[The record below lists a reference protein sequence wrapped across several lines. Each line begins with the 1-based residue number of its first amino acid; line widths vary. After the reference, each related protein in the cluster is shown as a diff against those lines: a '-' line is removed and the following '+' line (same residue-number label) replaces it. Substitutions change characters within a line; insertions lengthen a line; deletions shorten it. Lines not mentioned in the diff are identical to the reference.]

1 VRKRWG
7 FSVVMQLL
15 LLPMLFLSGALFPL
29 KGLPA
34 WLAVITRVTLLA
46 YDVDPLRHLVFELQ
60 NMPAVVAE
68 RFATGTVRAHHLAS
82 AHYQQVSRCV
92 TASAGVP

>member
-1 VRKRWG
+1 MAWYVQKRWG

-15 LLPMLFLSGALFPL
+15 RLPMLFLSGALFQL

-46 YDVDPLRHLVFELQ
+46 YDVDPLR
-60 NMPAVVAE
+60 
-68 RFATGTVRAHHLAS
+68 RTG
-82 AHYQQVSRCV
+82 
-92 TASAGVP
+92 